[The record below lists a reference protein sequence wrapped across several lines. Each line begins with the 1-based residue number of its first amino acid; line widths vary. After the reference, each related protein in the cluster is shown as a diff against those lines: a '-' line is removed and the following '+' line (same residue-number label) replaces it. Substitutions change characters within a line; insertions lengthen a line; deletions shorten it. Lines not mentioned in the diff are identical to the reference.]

1 MAFFPEQTQRGK
13 AVSFRAGTVNEKG
26 PTGRTT
32 AYEEPIVSTLQIVA
46 VNPQT
51 QPTTAYEE
59 PIVSTLQI
67 VAVNPQAQ
75 PKGFR
80 ARFFDNPHLE
90 DPRVRFAEEMFVLY
104 EQEFGKEGDR
114 AGFLECFELWSQINN
129 A

>member
-13 AVSFRAGTVNEKG
+13 AVSFRAGTGNEKG

-46 VNPQT
+46 VNPQ
-51 QPTTAYEE
+51 
-59 PIVSTLQI
+59 
-67 VAVNPQAQ
+67 AQ
-75 PKGFR
+75 PKGFP

-104 EQEFGKEGDR
+104 EQEFGGEGDVT
-114 AGFLECFELWSQINN
+114 GFFDCFELWRKANSRD
-129 A
+129 